1 MAETNA
7 QIARRGFQ
15 AALRGDLDAIAEI
28 LDPEVRW
35 HGGDPMATSACHNR
49 RDALAFMRQSAVIR
63 GGRFELVDVVEAGD
77 RVVVVMRGP
86 AAAGEPVPAP
96 VANVAA
102 FRNGKVVEIV
112 HYPDADQALAAPGT
126 DSR

>member
-7 QIARRGFQ
+7 EIARRGFQ
-15 AALRGDLDAIAEI
+15 AALRGDLDGIAEI

-35 HGGDPMATSACHNR
+35 HGGGPTATGACHNR
-49 RDALAFMRQSAVIR
+49 RDVLAFMRQSAVIR

-86 AAAGEPVPAP
+86 ATAGEPAPPP
-96 VANVAA
+96 VANLTTS
-102 FRNGKVVEIV
+102 RDGKVVEIV
-112 HYPDADQALAAPGT
+112 HYPDADEALAAAGA